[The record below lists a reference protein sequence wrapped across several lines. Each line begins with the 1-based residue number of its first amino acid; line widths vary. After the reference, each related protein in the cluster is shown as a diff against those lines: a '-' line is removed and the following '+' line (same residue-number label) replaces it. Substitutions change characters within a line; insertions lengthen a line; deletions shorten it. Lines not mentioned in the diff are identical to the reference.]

1 MPAGPGGRDSVDRAT
16 RPLPRTG
23 ADAYP
28 DPVLRRIVGRLRRSS
43 GLWRDRHDEHHVI
56 GRGRPVR
63 PAPVK
68 LPRHP
73 EVLLRSDSWRR
84 LSQLA
89 DQRIR
94 AHRGEHLS
102 IGEMVETVSHEMED
116 AVTTQPISASLDQW
130 RAWAA
135 ATETPWPVGFHEQ
148 LIGHQHPVADEIE
161 IALHVQTDLVALVP
175 QLVAARMSENR
186 G

>member
-1 MPAGPGGRDSVDRAT
+1 M
-16 RPLPRTG
+16 
-23 ADAYP
+23 
-28 DPVLRRIVGRLRRSS
+28 LRRIVGRIVRSS

-63 PAPVK
+63 PAAVK

-73 EVLLRSDSWRR
+73 ELLLGSDSWRR

-102 IGEMVETVSHEMED
+102 IGEMVETVSHEVED
-116 AVTTQPISASLDQW
+116 AVTAQPMSASLDQW

-135 ATETPWPVGFHEQ
+135 ATETPWPPGFHEH
-148 LIGHQHPVADEIE
+148 LVGAKHAGADDVE

>member
-1 MPAGPGGRDSVDRAT
+1 MFPACVAAPT
-16 RPLPRTG
+16 I
-23 ADAYP
+23 
-28 DPVLRRIVGRLRRSS
+28 DPVLRRIVGRIMRSS

-56 GRGRPVR
+56 GRSRPVR
-63 PAPVK
+63 PAAVK

-73 EVLLRSDSWRR
+73 DLLLRTDAWRR

-102 IGEMVETVSHEMED
+102 IGEMVETVSFEVED
-116 AVTTQPISASLDQW
+116 AVAAQPMAASLDQW

-148 LIGHQHPVADEIE
+148 LIGVHHAGADDVE

-175 QLVAARMSENR
+175 QLVAVRMSENR
-186 G
+186 S